1 MSDNKRFQDIY
12 SNIAS
17 EVRDTS
23 SAFQT
28 IAKRYANDGY
38 DEILKRLIQS
48 NIVEQ
53 FRTFSLTTT
62 PGTRSYTAPSDMGE
76 IVYAL
81 DTSNGRELS
90 IAPETDIYS
99 KHATAI
105 NTTGVPF
112 LIVPRSDS
120 NFMVQPSVSNTL
132 KVSSNSSSDTTQS
145 IFYRGISGSAEFY
158 ETVGLSGTAT
168 AQTTNS
174 YDYMLS
180 AVLSAACT
188 GKATITYSTDL
199 TTASIISPDSYFE
212 RYQTLEFYYVP
223 AGAYTYTIR
232 YRRLIKPMTQNND
245 VPIVD
250 IGYGIELF
258 GIARAWE
265 YKRQL
270 STATYFLNKFES
282 WFTEYVAQRGK
293 NMTQQ
298 FDIMPYSR
306 EY

>member
-12 SNIAS
+12 SNIAA

-28 IAKRYANDGY
+28 IAKRYANDAY

-53 FRTFSLTTT
+53 YRTFSLTVTA
-62 PGTRSYTAPSDMGE
+62 GTRTYTAPQDMGE

-81 DTSNGRELS
+81 DTTNARELS
-90 IAPETDIYS
+90 IGSETDIYS
-99 KHATAI
+99 KHSTAI

-112 LIVPRSDS
+112 LIVPKSDS
-120 NFMVQPSVSNTL
+120 NFMNQPLVSNTL
-132 KVSSNSSSDTTQS
+132 KVSSNSSADTTQS
-145 IFYRGISGSAEFY
+145 IFYRGFSGSAEVY
-158 ETVGLSGTAT
+158 ETVGLSGTST
-168 AQTTNS
+168 AQTSNS
-174 YDYMLS
+174 YDYMLE
-180 AVLSAACT
+180 AVLSAACA
-188 GKATITYSTDL
+188 GKTTITYSTDG

-212 RYQTLEFYYVP
+212 RYKLFEFYYVP

-232 YRRLIKPMTQNND
+232 YRRMIKPMVQAND
-245 VPIVD
+245 IPIVD

-270 STATYFLNKFES
+270 STATYFMNKFEA
-282 WFTEYVAQRGK
+282 WYTEYVTQRGK

-298 FDIMPYSR
+298 FEIMPYSR